1 MKKVILTLSLLVN
14 IVLGYDGVEKLYTF
28 IGVQNGYSKYENID
42 ASTIGFTYGKQNPD
56 WRTSINYN
64 YAYSNNHT
72 YNSLI
77 FQVDKGI
84 LIELFEDSLF
94 KPYVGVAFGVMEH
107 RKGGLHDRG
116 YLVGGSMGI
125 NYVFNKSIDI
135 DLGYRLMSADKL
147 KDFNV
152 RGDLMLSLHYYF
164 D

>member
-1 MKKVILTLSLLVN
+1 
-14 IVLGYDGVEKLYTF
+14 
-28 IGVQNGYSKYENID
+28 
-42 ASTIGFTYGKQNPD
+42 
-56 WRTSINYN
+56 
-64 YAYSNNHT
+64 
-72 YNSLI
+72 
-77 FQVDKGI
+77 
-84 LIELFEDSLF
+84 
-94 KPYVGVAFGVMEH
+94 MEH